1 MNVDELRQEL
11 LQGSTPHLRQRRTTL
26 GLSLAGIASM
36 TPVTLLQMGVLNH
49 LPDPPLKSFNSDK
62 VNSSYDAYRFGLPD
76 GTLGILSFAAN
87 LHLLAFGGAD
97 RARDKRWVPLVATG
111 KAAVDAAVALWYFYQ
126 MPAKERAWCIYC
138 IAGQLASLGIL
149 ASTLP
154 EARAALASLRGK

>member
-1 MNVDELRQEL
+1 MNVDQLRQEL
-11 LQGSTPHLRQRRTTL
+11 QQGSMPHLWQRRVTL

-36 TPVTLLQMGVLNH
+36 TPVTLLQMGVLKH
-49 LPDPPLKSFNSDK
+49 LPDPPLRSFDSDK

-87 LHLLAFGGAD
+87 LPLLAFGGAG
-97 RARDKRWVPLVATG
+97 RAEDKPWVPLVATG
-111 KAAVDAAVALWYFYQ
+111 KSAVDAVVALWYFYQ
-126 MPAKERAWCIYC
+126 MPAKEKTWCIYC

-154 EARAALASLRGK
+154 EARAALTALRDR

>member
-1 MNVDELRQEL
+1 MNVDQLRQDL
-11 LQGSTPHLRQRRTTL
+11 QQGSTPHLRHRRVTL

-36 TPVTLLQMGVLNH
+36 TPATLLQMGVLKH

-62 VNSSYDAYRFGLPD
+62 VNSSYDAYRFGVPD
-76 GTLGILSFAAN
+76 GTLGVLSFAAN
-87 LHLLAFGGAD
+87 LPLLAFGGAD
-97 RARDKRWVPLVATG
+97 RAQDKPWVPLVATG

-126 MPAKERAWCIYC
+126 MPTKERAWCIYC

>member
-1 MNVDELRQEL
+1 MNVDQLRQDL
-11 LQGSTPHLRQRRTTL
+11 QQGSTPHLRHRRVTL

-36 TPVTLLQMGVLNH
+36 TPATLLQMGVLKH

-62 VNSSYDAYRFGLPD
+62 VNSSYDAYRFGVPD

-87 LHLLAFGGAD
+87 LPLLAFGGAN
-97 RARDKRWVPLVATG
+97 RAQDKPWVPLVATG
-111 KAAVDAAVALWYFYQ
+111 KAAVDATVALWYFYQ
-126 MPAKERAWCIYC
+126 MPTKERAWCIYC